1 MLGGVT
7 RPVLP
12 HLPGVPHLHANRP
25 LISQSQIST
34 CIFSPFDAF
43 VIEHLEHL
51 LRARVL
57 RIFDTRKLM
66 HEPIAHIRYIKILTW
81 LRGFRAKIVNFS
93 RSTLLSRNSQKRL
106 EHKENQTKYR
116 KMTRKPRSHVRI
128 LIYRTWAFVKYQHAY
143 PSISCTVF
151 FMYW

>member
-7 RPVLP
+7 RHMLP
-12 HLPGVPHLHANRP
+12 HLPANRP

-43 VIEHLEHL
+43 VIEQLEHL

-66 HEPIAHIRYIKILTW
+66 HEPIAHVRYIKILTW

-93 RSTLLSRNSQKRL
+93 KSTLLSRNSQKRL
-106 EHKENQTKYR
+106 EHKENQNKCNIE
-116 KMTRKPRSHVRI
+116 KWPESLGVM
-128 LIYRTWAFVKYQHAY
+128 LEF
-143 PSISCTVF
+143 
-151 FMYW
+151 

>member
-7 RPVLP
+7 RPMLP
-12 HLPGVPHLHANRP
+12 HLPGVPHLHANRL

-43 VIEHLEHL
+43 VIEQLEHL

-81 LRGFRAKIVNFS
+81 LRGFRASQNCKFFKIDSFVWQF
-93 RSTLLSRNSQKRL
+93 L
-106 EHKENQTKYR
+106 KETRAQ
-116 KMTRKPRSHVRI
+116 RKPKK
-128 LIYRTWAFVKYQHAY
+128 T
-143 PSISCTVF
+143 
-151 FMYW
+151 

>member
-7 RPVLP
+7 RPKLP
-12 HLPGVPHLHANRP
+12 HLPGVPHLYANRP

-43 VIEHLEHL
+43 VIEQLERL

-57 RIFDTRKLM
+57 RVFDTRKLM

-93 RSTLLSRNSQKRL
+93 RSTLLSGNS
-106 EHKENQTKYR
+106 
-116 KMTRKPRSHVRI
+116 
-128 LIYRTWAFVKYQHAY
+128 
-143 PSISCTVF
+143 
-151 FMYW
+151 